1 MGGLLA
7 ACAAVSFGT
16 LGVLGKLSYS
26 LGVDVVQLL
35 AFRFLIAAAGMHLI
49 AQLARQS
56 PRRLPRGTLV
66 PLVGLGAIGYAGQS
80 LTYFVALKSIPASLA
95 SLILFIY
102 PSLVA
107 IGAWRLYRRPIGP
120 RHIAA
125 LVGSFAGVALLLRGS
140 QFELNPAIGLAITA
154 AVIYAIYLL
163 VGDRLLVGLPPLGA
177 SAVTMSGTA
186 VTFATLALV
195 TGHLRPPSSLQAW
208 AVVIAIAIVPSM
220 LAITLLLA
228 ALPRIGG
235 GPTAILGGLEP
246 VVTVILAAA
255 ILGDR
260 LSLLQV
266 AGGVLVL
273 VSVVFVQ
280 RPGPRSVAKTAVL
293 R

>member
-1 MGGLLA
+1 LLA
-7 ACAAVSFGT
+7 AFAAISFGT
-16 LGVLGKLSYS
+16 LGVLGKVSYA

-56 PRRLPRGTLV
+56 PARLPRATLL
-66 PLVGLGAIGYAGQS
+66 PLIGMGAIGYTGQS

-107 IGAWRLYRRPIGP
+107 VGAWRLYGRPIGP

-125 LVGSFAGVALLLRGS
+125 LLGSFAGVALLLRGS
-140 QFELNPAIGLAITA
+140 QFQLNPAIGLAIAA
-154 AVIYAIYLL
+154 AVIYTVYLL

-186 VTFATLALV
+186 VTFATLALA
-195 TGHLRPPSSLQAW
+195 TGHLHPPASPQAW
-208 AVVIAIAIVPSM
+208 AVVLAIAIVPSM

-260 LSLLQV
+260 LSPLQV

-280 RPGPRSVAKTAVL
+280 WPSARPIAETVVPR
-293 R
+293 